1 MNEITYRVSLNG
13 VVQARDCTIEAAII
27 PARAFFEEYYLDKN
41 LSVTIAVEN
50 KDEKKGN
57 ML

>member
-1 MNEITYRVSLNG
+1 MNEVTYRVSLNG

-27 PARAFFEEYYLDKN
+27 LARAFFEEYYLDKN

-50 KDEKKGN
+50 KDE
-57 ML
+57 L